1 VRAVTTHSPAPLS
14 TGQVRF
20 GSDYLWLGMYMLFCN
35 ITGHYAAGQ
44 HTVFRVT
51 G

>member
-1 VRAVTTHSPAPLS
+1 MIQDMAPGESGKMTL
-14 TGQVRF
+14 
-20 GSDYLWLGMYMLFCN
+20 DLKPGMYMLFCN